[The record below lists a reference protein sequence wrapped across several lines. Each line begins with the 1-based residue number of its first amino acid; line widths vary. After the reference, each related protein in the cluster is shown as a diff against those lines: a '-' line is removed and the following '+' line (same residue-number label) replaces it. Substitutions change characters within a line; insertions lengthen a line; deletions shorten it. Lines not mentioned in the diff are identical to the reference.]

1 MEQREYDL
9 SETGTALLGPT
20 PDQIVVFNQWA
31 ATALDRFH
39 DGSKASFEFT
49 IDGGKQ
55 VAILHWHS
63 NFSKAAMQERRKIAE
78 EGAVAVAMFVMSIL
92 LDYKYLSQTEIGEGV
107 DYQFQKEVPTTE
119 NFLAGSHYVEISGLL
134 EENGTNTLLNRV
146 RKKHEQINKGTRKD
160 ESSSVIITLFSNPAT
175 VKELHPWTL

>member
-1 MEQREYDL
+1 
-9 SETGTALLGPT
+9 
-20 PDQIVVFNQWA
+20 
-31 ATALDRFH
+31 
-39 DGSKASFEFT
+39 
-49 IDGGKQ
+49 
-55 VAILHWHS
+55 
-63 NFSKAAMQERRKIAE
+63 MQERRKIAE

-160 ESSSVIITLFSNPAT
+160 ESSSVIITLFRNPAT